1 MVYFLCYIYII
12 NRIYLSLKA
21 NGFLSA
27 RGLAGGIPSAYTGL
41 ATAFLNSAQ
50 RLGQLDRLSIFEYQ
64 QPGWTYHG
72 KGLWLTLPGQN
83 MPHLTLIGSSNFGTI
98 IFQMTKMENFIN
110 IVHFQYIFIY
120 DI

>member
-1 MVYFLCYIYII
+1 MDIVYVI
-12 NRIYLSLKA
+12 NKINLLLKA

-50 RLGQLDRLSIFEYQ
+50 RLSQLNRLTIFEYQ
-64 QPGWTYHG
+64 RSGWTYHG

-98 IFQMTKMENFIN
+98 FFHTTNCMFYTITNNNKNIFFKS
-110 IVHFQYIFIY
+110 IV
-120 DI
+120 